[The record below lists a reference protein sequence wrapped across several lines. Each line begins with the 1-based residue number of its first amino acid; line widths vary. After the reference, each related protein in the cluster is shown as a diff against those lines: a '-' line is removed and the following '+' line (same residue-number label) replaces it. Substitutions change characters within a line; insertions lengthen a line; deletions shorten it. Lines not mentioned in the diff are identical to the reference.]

1 MSPLNYKKLYF
12 SNHVGVF
19 MQIEFIG
26 LYEKC
31 HSLLNLFLF
40 LFFSYFSFYLFIY
53 FILLFHLLF
62 LA

>member
-19 MQIEFIG
+19 MQIEFLG

-31 HSLLNLFLF
+31 HSLSSLFHFFLFLIFFLLFIYFISLFLF
-40 LFFSYFSFYLFIY
+40 LF
-53 FILLFHLLF
+53 